1 MQPVSVCMLGVKS
14 SLAVRQHLCFDL
26 HMLKHML
33 QNSCL
38 MFSMHQYLRRNPAA
52 FHCNAVLSLT
62 TCLSVVQAV
71 GVPTG
76 VATLASVANEMA
88 VQAGC
93 NTVLP
98 LIRDL
103 YPAQYSSADSLQL
116 TQAELQSIPAMD
128 PKLASC
134 VGA

>member
-1 MQPVSVCMLGVKS
+1 MTPSLCM
-14 SLAVRQHLCFDL
+14 
-26 HMLKHML
+26 
-33 QNSCL
+33 
-38 MFSMHQYLRRNPAA
+38 
-52 FHCNAVLSLT
+52 
-62 TCLSVVQAV
+62 VQAV

-128 PKLASC
+128 PILAGC
-134 VGA
+134 VRA